1 MIIVSITNQKGG
13 EGKTTTS
20 INLADGLARRGK
32 KTILLDIDPQ
42 SNASSIYLN
51 GQEINHSVYDVFKHR
66 LKIKE
71 ILLPSYH
78 KNLSIAPAIL
88 QLAEMETISANSV
101 EAPYILKDSLEGL
114 NSFDFCIIDCPPSLS
129 IFTINAL
136 VASNYVIIPLQAE
149 KFSVD
154 GIVGLQQTI
163 GSIKKRINPKLEI
176 LGALITQLKAHTVL
190 TKTISP
196 ILNKYFRV
204 FNSTISEGVSIGE
217 SHLARQSVFNYNS
230 KSRQAK
236 EYEAFTEEFLNELKK

>member
-1 MIIVSITNQKGG
+1 
-13 EGKTTTS
+13 
-20 INLADGLARRGK
+20 
-32 KTILLDIDPQ
+32 
-42 SNASSIYLN
+42 
-51 GQEINHSVYDVFKHR
+51 
-66 LKIKE
+66 
-71 ILLPSYH
+71 
-78 KNLSIAPAIL
+78 
-88 QLAEMETISANSV
+88 METISANSV

-236 EYEAFTEEFLNELKK
+236 EYEAFTEEFLNELKKVKDLEVWQISSRPKH